1 MMSGR
6 KSDASIAFSVT
17 DNLSQSIVGMKNSVN
32 SFRADV
38 TGLQERLDALDHTR
52 AVSYTHLDVYKRQV
66 MEAHARRTGAHSHT
80 PGAVSRSSSTWAAL
94 FSFPA
99 SM

>member
-38 TGLQERLDALDHTR
+38 TGLQERLDAWII
-52 AVSYTHLDVYKRQV
+52 
-66 MEAHARRTGAHSHT
+66 
-80 PGAVSRSSSTWAAL
+80 PGY
-94 FSFPA
+94 A
-99 SM
+99 SKILT